1 LGETN
6 KKRRLDVLL
15 ERRVAEESARLL
27 KDEAKKAAAAQKAED
42 EKETARR
49 AKAEAPKKPR
59 GGRRPNA
66 GRKPDYLRR
75 SGLPPLS
82 AHLILSHYDVVKLWG
97 SLLTCRSDDVRLKA
111 LAYLTDRVLGKVPE
125 HVVSSSASSIEVS
138 FKTISNDDEV
148 GKDELLLRL
157 RKSTAEPQIVAPA
170 PELAPDPPPAALP
183 EPTAKV
189 VGLLCVRHGEYVLP
203 INAKSDMCPTCI
215 KDAAEAER
223 RLFSLL
229 PNR

>member
-1 LGETN
+1 M
-6 KKRRLDVLL
+6 RV

-27 KDEAKKAAAAQKAED
+27 KAEAKKAAAAQKAED

-138 FKTISNDDEV
+138 FRSVSTDDEV

-157 RKSTAEPQIVAPA
+157 RKSPPELQAVAPEPILEA
-170 PELAPDPPPAALP
+170 VP
-183 EPTAKV
+183 EPVPQRQPRPPLAIV
-189 VGLLCVRHGEYVLP
+189 SGLECPRHGEYVVAG
-203 INAKSDMCPTCI
+203 NSQSTACPSCVRE
-215 KDAAEAER
+215 AAEDQR
-223 RLFSLL
+223 RLFSLM
-229 PNR
+229 PNRPN